1 MATEQ
6 HLSFGTVSGD
16 DSSSSHDDYDHID
29 MIAYQVPVFIAK
41 PSWLHG
47 MCRGSAGVMCQAV
60 SDLTPKTSAGSSEQ
74 KIKEKVSKHQ
84 IQEGKNGPAN
94 FKVARSPYITLG
106 RGDANKTITQSSQSI
121 SLPTSEQNTPNVKPR
136 ANLYKMAML
145 AFEGQIGK
153 NAMDGVIHKK
163 FKVPRYPKL
172 DKRPSLPFPLI
183 QLIPVP
189 E

>member
-16 DSSSSHDDYDHID
+16 DSSISHDDHID
-29 MIAYQVPVFIAK
+29 MIAYEVPIFIAK

-47 MCRGSAGVMCQAV
+47 VCRISAGVICKAD

-74 KIKEKVSKHQ
+74 KFKEKVSKYQ
-84 IQEGKNGPAN
+84 ILEGKNGPAN
-94 FKVARSPYITLG
+94 FKVASSPYITLG

-136 ANLYKMAML
+136 ANPYKMAML
-145 AFEGQIGK
+145 DFEGQIGK
-153 NAMDGVIHKK
+153 NAIDGVIHKK

-172 DKRPSLPFPLI
+172 DKRPPLPFPLI
-183 QLIPVP
+183 QIIPVP